1 MPDDWNNGLES
12 EPVTTY
18 VDENTKEVWVA
29 HADELGMSLSE
40 FVESM
45 VNAGRAEYSDTAPE
59 GHEDVDPVSA
69 RREVEELRRRLEA
82 AEEDDGPDPVEAYA
96 ALDGGYLTVEEVMDE
111 MDTDADDGEVYE
123 ALQRLLDEGL
133 VEYDTM
139 RNAYTRDIER
149 AKVGTGSAG
158 E

>member
-18 VDENTKEVWVA
+18 VKAETKEVWKA
-29 HADELGMSLSE
+29 HAEELGMSLSR

-45 VNAGRAEYSDTAPE
+45 VNAGRAEYAETAPE
-59 GHEDVDPVSA
+59 GYDDTVSVKRDKEA
-69 RREVEELRRRLEA
+69 LRQEVEALRER
-82 AEEDDGPDPVEAYA
+82 EDIEVDAVEVLA
-96 ALDGGYLTVEEVMDE
+96 ALDGEYVTVGAVAESV
-111 MDTDADDGEVYE
+111 DADEPAVYE
-123 ALQRLLDEGL
+123 ALQTLLEEEL

-139 RNAYTRDIER
+139 RNAYRRIDEH
-149 AKVGTGSAG
+149 

>member
-18 VDENTKEVWVA
+18 VSPDTKEVWEA
-29 HADELGMSLSE
+29 HAEELGMSLSR

-45 VNAGRAEYSDTAPE
+45 VNAGRAEYAETAPE
-59 GHEDVDPVSA
+59 GYEDDPVSV
-69 RREVEELRRRLEA
+69 RREADALRQE
-82 AEEDDGPDPVEAYA
+82 VEALEGRADENEAVEVYA
-96 ALDGGYLTVEEVMDE
+96 ALDGEYVTVESLAETVETDE
-111 MDTDADDGEVYE
+111 PAVYE
-123 ALQRLLDEGL
+123 ALQALMEEGL

-139 RNAYTRDIER
+139 RNAYR
-149 AKVGTGSAG
+149 SA